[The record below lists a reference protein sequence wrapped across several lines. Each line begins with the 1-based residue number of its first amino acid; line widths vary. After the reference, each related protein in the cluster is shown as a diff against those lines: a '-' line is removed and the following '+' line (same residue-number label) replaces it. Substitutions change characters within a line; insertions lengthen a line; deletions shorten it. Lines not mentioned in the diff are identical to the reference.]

1 VGDIP
6 RDDGTL
12 REFVQ
17 ACARP
22 LVPKFIKE
30 DPKNGP
36 HSGDTLSNF
45 SPSDTSVTKVRERA
59 RQGAGLCS
67 GDTLSNFS
75 PSDTSVTK
83 VRERARQGAGLYV
96 GTSWGQEPVTGSF
109 RAMPR
114 NGPEEEGMTQACARP
129 LVPKSIKDI
138 LRAE

>member
-1 VGDIP
+1 MGDIP

-12 REFVQ
+12 REFVRYQ
-17 ACARP
+17 GRS
-22 LVPKFIKE
+22 KE
-30 DPKNGP
+30 WASYGN
-36 HSGDTLSNF
+36 TLSNF

-59 RQGAGLCS
+59 RQGAGLC
-67 GDTLSNFS
+67 GYF
-75 PSDTSVTK
+75 V
-83 VRERARQGAGLYV
+83 
-96 GTSWGQEPVTGSF
+96 GQEPVTGSF

>member
-1 VGDIP
+1 MMGP
-6 RDDGTL
+6 Y
-12 REFVQ
+12 ESS
-17 ACARP
+17 CRP

-30 DPKNGP
+30 DRKNGP
-36 HSGDTLSNF
+36 H
-45 SPSDTSVTKVRERA
+45 
-59 RQGAGLCS
+59 S

>member
-1 VGDIP
+1 MGDIP

-59 RQGAGLCS
+59 RQGAGLC
-67 GDTLSNFS
+67 GYF
-75 PSDTSVTK
+75 V
-83 VRERARQGAGLYV
+83 
-96 GTSWGQEPVTGSF
+96 GQEPVTGSF